1 MSEEDARKTART
13 VEGDDPPKE
22 DTAPQPPIDDAKA
35 SDNESGDDTK
45 ETTYRDHKDRLFKFL
60 FGKDENREFTRSLYN
75 ALEGAH
81 VTDAADFTFIDL
93 ESPIYKRYIR
103 NDVSFFIGKKLRIWE
118 HQSTVSGNMPLRM
131 LMYATSHYYSHL
143 KRNKINLFTSKLQE
157 IPEPGLWCLYN
168 GIDERPPQWEET
180 LSLAYAPE
188 EERKAGSVRSADV
201 ETTVHMV
208 NINYGKNDDLME
220 KCEPLKEY
228 AWLVK
233 EIRKRRKDGK
243 SMDEAVDG
251 ALKEMPKEFVIKPII
266 DASKGAV
273 RDMCI
278 EDFTQEE
285 ELELMREAIVED
297 TTEKVRK
304 ETTEENWDQ
313 FREIT
318 ALICSG
324 MSSAKEIAERFAVP
338 EELIESCAT
347 MMRAKLPLYD
357 A

>member
-1 MSEEDARKTART
+1 M
-13 VEGDDPPKE
+13 
-22 DTAPQPPIDDAKA
+22 
-35 SDNESGDDTK
+35 
-45 ETTYRDHKDRLFKFL
+45 
-60 FGKDENREFTRSLYN
+60 
-75 ALEGAH
+75 
-81 VTDAADFTFIDL
+81 
-93 ESPIYKRYIR
+93 
-103 NDVSFFIGKKLRIWE
+103 W
-118 HQSTVSGNMPLRM
+118 
-131 LMYATSHYYSHL
+131 
-143 KRNKINLFTSKLQE
+143 
-157 IPEPGLWCLYN
+157 
-168 GIDERPPQWEET
+168 
-180 LSLAYAPE
+180 
-188 EERKAGSVRSADV
+188 SADV

-273 RDMCI
+273 REMCI
-278 EDFTQEE
+278 EDFTMEE

-304 ETTEENWDQ
+304 ETTEENLNMFGGILD
-313 FREIT
+313 
-318 ALICSG
+318 LICSG
-324 MSSAKEIAERFAVP
+324 MSSAKAIAARFAVP
-338 EELIESCAT
+338 EELIESYA
-347 MMRAKLPLYD
+347 AKIGVKLPLYD